1 MVLARLP
8 GRKATKHTA
17 SDWRRARLSSAR
29 KNPDAMLGPMQADSS
44 FRLSAA
50 LLAAALACGLW
61 ALWPV
66 AFPAPR
72 VPTVA
77 HTELPM
83 AQPAAAPE
91 YPATTSI
98 TPLVSGQ
105 LNLNTATEE
114 QLESLPKVGPAM
126 AARIVAGRPYR
137 SLDDLDAVKGVGP
150 SLMKTLSPLVTF

>member
-1 MVLARLP
+1 
-8 GRKATKHTA
+8 
-17 SDWRRARLSSAR
+17 
-29 KNPDAMLGPMQADSS
+29 MQADSS